1 MPKKKLINYNLKT
14 NIMLELAPSFV
25 QEIDWKLLNK
35 QKLFLINLDKTDE
48 TEGLI
53 NLIDAIQ
60 DYVVDVCELPDKL
73 VYEFTV

>member
-1 MPKKKLINYNLKT
+1 
-14 NIMLELAPSFV
+14 MLDLAPNFV

-60 DYVVDVCELPDKL
+60 DYAVDVCELPDKL